1 METDDAIYR
10 YLSGTEGGSHKDTP
24 GRGTRE
30 EATEEEGLGAV
41 AGQTDYGP
49 EAVLPLVRH
58 GFSFV
63 NWFCVTDLPHSSCSC
78 TPVKC
83 AFPAFILGR
92 FKRLSTHP
100 VYREH

>member
-10 YLSGTEGGSHKDTP
+10 YLSGTEGGSDKDTP

-63 NWFCVTDLPHSSCSC
+63 TIPQILVS
-78 TPVKC
+78 
-83 AFPAFILGR
+83 AFVLCN
-92 FKRLSTHP
+92 
-100 VYREH
+100 